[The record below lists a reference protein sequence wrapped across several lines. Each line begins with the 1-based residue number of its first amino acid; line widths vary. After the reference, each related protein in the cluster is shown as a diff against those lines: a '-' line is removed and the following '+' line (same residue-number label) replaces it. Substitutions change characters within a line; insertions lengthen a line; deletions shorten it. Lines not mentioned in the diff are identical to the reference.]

1 MKVKNK
7 LLGVLGGVV
16 MLCLLGVLVPSVSR
30 AETLFDNAIMWEPY
44 KLVTPQEGQMYKFTF
59 NTKQTVTFWS
69 ECNWNINSG
78 GCGVTFYDDNGLSL
92 DETGLVATWCGSL
105 TTKTFDAGTYYMRVN
120 SNRFNITFWYTLSNP
135 VSSLLDDISGT
146 PFEGA
151 SSLQAMELYSQDDYT
166 CIYKKIELTETKKFT
181 LKSDK
186 AEYAVL
192 LDSHALEVKNESNL
206 EPGTY
211 FLRMYGTITNLYYVL
226 TNPDQAT
233 AVSLS
238 KQSATLSVGQTL
250 KLTYS
255 LTPANC
261 IDTVT
266 WGSGDTNVAT
276 VDENGNVKAVGEGQ
290 CLIIATSS
298 SKKSAAC
305 TITVKKATSSS
316 AKKTSG
322 SSTKTVSSSSKKV
335 GKVTSVKARAK
346 KTGKKKKVTISW
358 KKVSG
363 ATGYQVY
370 YSSSSNGKFKKL
382 GTVTNK
388 TKLTKTFKNKKTH
401 YFKVRAYSTSSGK
414 KTYGSF
420 SKAVKK

>member
-1 MKVKNK
+1 
-7 LLGVLGGVV
+7 
-16 MLCLLGVLVPSVSR
+16 
-30 AETLFDNAIMWEPY
+30 MWEPY
-44 KLVTPQEGQMYKFTF
+44 KLVIPQEGQVYKFTF
-59 NTKQTVTFWS
+59 NTKQTVTFRS
-69 ECNWNINSG
+69 ENKSTGFAVDTI
-78 GCGVTFYDDNGLSL
+78 YDSNGLSL
-92 DETGLVATWCGSL
+92 SFQSLGLGSSYIYGGSDGQGCKAT
-105 TTKTFDAGTYYMRVN
+105 FEAGTYYLRV
-120 SNRFNITFWYTLSNP
+120 SEDDGHPACWYTLSNP
-135 VSSLLDDISGT
+135 VSSLTDDISGT
-146 PFEGA
+146 AFEGA
-151 SSLQAMELYSQDDYT
+151 ASLQAMELYSQDGGDGT
-166 CIYKKIELTETKKFT
+166 CVYKKIELSETKKFT
-181 LKSDK
+181 LKSDR
-186 AEYAVL
+186 ADYAAL
-192 LDSHALEVKNESNL
+192 FDSHALEVKNESNL

-238 KQSATLSVGQTL
+238 KQSATLSVGETL

-255 LTPANC
+255 LAPANC

-346 KTGKKKKVTISW
+346 KSGKKKKVTISW

-382 GTVTNK
+382 GTVKNK

-420 SKAVKK
+420 SKVVKK